1 MKYLF
6 STVFLILTSSLCL
19 SQDIVV
25 DKNPSDPTGFVT
37 VKFKLSKGDD
47 VQWEVSPKPT
57 DKRTF
62 IDGDYSYLIFNGPA
76 DKTYTVTADW
86 INWDAKKRGRPT
98 SDVVI
103 GKLPPPTPP
112 PTPPPPVPPP
122 SPVPFKV
129 DKAWIFVIED
139 ATVARTV
146 DVAKFLND
154 PYWQTVKPK
163 NEWRHYRSDSSTA
176 IQAGYVNEAKSVGYP
191 AVVILDAKDG
201 TVLKKFKSSS
211 VVDVDSA
218 LKEVVK

>member
-1 MKYLF
+1 M
-6 STVFLILTSSLCL
+6 
-19 SQDIVV
+19 
-25 DKNPSDPTGFVT
+25 
-37 VKFKLSKGDD
+37 
-47 VQWEVSPKPT
+47 
-57 DKRTF
+57 
-62 IDGDYSYLIFNGPA
+62 
-76 DKTYTVTADW
+76 
-86 INWDAKKRGRPT
+86 
-98 SDVVI
+98 
-103 GKLPPPTPP
+103 
-112 PTPPPPVPPP
+112 
-122 SPVPFKV
+122 
-129 DKAWIFVIED
+129 IED